1 MAGNFIT
8 VERRNGATI
17 LVNTAHI
24 THVTSDSR
32 HTATIWLSDGNHYEI
47 KDDISKFTLKLIAQE
62 PSAEQ

>member
-1 MAGNFIT
+1 MASDFIT
-8 VERRNGATI
+8 VELHNGKTI

-47 KDDISKFTLKLIAQE
+47 KDDISKFTLKLSAHE